1 MDKVKGHPDSK
12 GGDPLFRSTENW
24 VHALYETYAPD
35 LYRAAKYRLQD
46 PELAWDLTQE
56 VFLTLLDKADQVRAH
71 PNPAGWLWRTLRH
84 KVGREFARQTV
95 RARHEAEE
103 ADLSWLVSPED
114 AQGAKLDDLLP
125 RQLSDRDRTLLKL
138 AYEDGLSYREL
149 SQLFGVPPSTCG
161 TWLYRARQRCK
172 HYLTLPEGGYSH
184 EKKT

>member
-1 MDKVKGHPDSK
+1 M
-12 GGDPLFRSTENW
+12 FRTTEDW
-24 VHALYETYAPD
+24 VRALYETHAPD

-46 PELAWDLTQE
+46 PDLAWDLTQE
-56 VFLTLLDKADQVRAH
+56 VFLVLLAKADQLHPH

-84 KVGREFARQTV
+84 KVGRELARRTV
-95 RARHEAEE
+95 RARHEAAEE
-103 ADLSWLVSPED
+103 DLSRLAGPAET
-114 AQGAKLDDLLP
+114 QGTKLDDLLP
-125 RQLSDRDRTLLKL
+125 RQLSDRDRELLKL

-149 SQLFGVPPSTCG
+149 SQLLGVPPATCG